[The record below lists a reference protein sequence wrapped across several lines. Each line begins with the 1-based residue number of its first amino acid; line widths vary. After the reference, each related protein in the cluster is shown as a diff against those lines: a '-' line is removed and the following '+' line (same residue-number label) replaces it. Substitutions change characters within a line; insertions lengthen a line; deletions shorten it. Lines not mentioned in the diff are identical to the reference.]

1 MSSWNS
7 NQDYQDQKEASES
20 QSANQS
26 SGHAPPSP
34 CQEPPSCEKLTS
46 FKKSD
51 DEDESHIKDEDFE
64 ERTDPAAASSLQNQ
78 CSVMIESF
86 QQQTPMRS
94 METEKLLNNTSKSL
108 MAMDAATQTLY
119 NNREEDP
126 IDKDFSLAK
135 NDEKLS
141 YKPNI
146 RDSSAPT
153 TVTAAE
159 ISERPPSLETSDK
172 PTGTPIQ

>member
-1 MSSWNS
+1 
-7 NQDYQDQKEASES
+7 
-20 QSANQS
+20 
-26 SGHAPPSP
+26 
-34 CQEPPSCEKLTS
+34 
-46 FKKSD
+46 
-51 DEDESHIKDEDFE
+51 
-64 ERTDPAAASSLQNQ
+64 
-78 CSVMIESF
+78 
-86 QQQTPMRS
+86 
-94 METEKLLNNTSKSL
+94 METEKLLNNTSKSM

-141 YKPNI
+141 YKPNM

-172 PTGTPIQ
+172 PTGTPI